1 MRLTGIEREFGGE
14 VRKFDLSPIGAW
26 RGLEERCNAGIGK
39 VMGRVW
45 STMATKV
52 IASDGGY
59 LEVPNPE
66 GFEFFGDD
74 LREVLFQGLK
84 GGGMDDLAASKLVR
98 QVYDGAASKAQFA
111 PLAAEI
117 LRAWWF
123 GVPKGKSEA
132 PETNSEAT
140 APAASTSAA
149 YTEQVQS

>member
-1 MRLTGIEREFGGE
+1 MGIEREFGGE

-39 VMGRVW
+39 IMGRVW

-52 IASDGGY
+52 IAAEGGY

-74 LREVLFQGLK
+74 IREVLFQGLK
-84 GGGMDDLAASKLVR
+84 GGGMEDMAASKLMR
-98 QVYDGAASKAQFA
+98 QVYDSAPGKAQFA

-117 LRAWWF
+117 LRDWWF
-123 GVPKGKSEA
+123 GVPKGNAPA
-132 PETNSEAT
+132 PEKNSEAT

-149 YTEQVQS
+149 SMEQVQS